1 MFSSILTALLS
12 KALPAAA
19 DFFMAKEQLKQ
30 EVKLEEL
37 RGKRAWERA
46 MTQRA
51 EASEGRDPEWELA
64 RLADSRNSWKDDW
77 VLILL
82 SIPLILVFIPS
93 AQEYVL
99 NGFGVLAQTPEWY
112 QWMIGVI
119 FTAIYGV
126 RIWRRK

>member
-51 EASEGRDPEWELA
+51 EAREGRDHEWELA
-64 RLADSRNSWKDDW
+64 RLADSRNSWKD
-77 VLILL
+77 
-82 SIPLILVFIPS
+82 
-93 AQEYVL
+93 
-99 NGFGVLAQTPEWY
+99 
-112 QWMIGVI
+112 
-119 FTAIYGV
+119 
-126 RIWRRK
+126 